1 MELILSGFGTPQE
14 QERGYSTSERKK
26 SNDQR
31 KPSGYAI
38 PVTSFPP
45 KDNPAHNTRK
55 QLRGQKVGSGK
66 VVKR

>member
-1 MELILSGFGTPQE
+1 MDPAY
-14 QERGYSTSERKK
+14 RGVDEDEGSPLRNGVNDLFLLLLGEGRGKVKK

-45 KDNPAHNTRK
+45 KDNSAPNTC
-55 QLRGQKVGSGK
+55 G
-66 VVKR
+66 

>member
-1 MELILSGFGTPQE
+1 MRLG
-14 QERGYSTSERKK
+14 K

-45 KDNPAHNTRK
+45 RITLPITPASNRAVK
-55 QLRGQKVGSGK
+55 RRGVAKNIMSLRGAHLLFATTLAP
-66 VVKR
+66 